1 MALVKFSNGG
11 RRTPSTSRW
20 ADDIFAPFFNDSFLG
35 DRFISRV
42 PAVNIAETED
52 AYEVELA
59 APGLGKEDFKI
70 NVDNDVMTVSAEKK
84 TESDTMEKHYSKRE
98 YSYTSF
104 TRSFTL
110 PDSADQGKI
119 EASYKDGVLRV
130 SVGKREEAKVAS
142 RLIEVK

>member
-11 RRTPSTSRW
+11 RRTPQVNRW
-20 ADDIFAPFFNDSFLG
+20 ADDIFAPFFSDSFLG

-59 APGLGKEDFKI
+59 APGLEKEDFKI
-70 NVDNDVMTVSAEKK
+70 NVDNDVMTISAEKK
-84 TESDTMEKHYSKRE
+84 TENNSSEKLYSKRE

-110 PDSADQGKI
+110 PESVDQGKI
-119 EASYKDGVLRV
+119 EAGYKDGVLRV
-130 SVGKREEAKVAS
+130 VVAKREEAKVAS

>member
-1 MALVKFSNGG
+1 MALVKFSNGT
-11 RRTPSTSRW
+11 RRTPATTHW
-20 ADDIFAPFFNDSFLG
+20 ADDIFAPFFSDSFVS

-42 PAVNIAETED
+42 PAVNIAETDE

-59 APGLGKEDFKI
+59 APGLAKEDFKV
-70 NVDNDVMTVSAEKK
+70 NVDRDVMTISAEKQR
-84 TESDTMEKHYSKRE
+84 ESDTSGKHYSKRE

-119 EASYKDGVLRV
+119 DATYIDGVLRV
-130 SVGKREEAKVAS
+130 SVAKREEAKAAS

>member
-11 RRTPSTSRW
+11 RRTPQVNRW
-20 ADDIFAPFFNDSFLG
+20 ADDIFAPFFSDSFFS

-42 PAVNIAETED
+42 PAVNIAETKD

-59 APGLGKEDFKI
+59 APGLSKDDFKI
-70 NVDNDVMTVSAEKK
+70 NVDKDVITISAEKK
-84 TESDTMEKHYSKRE
+84 TENEASDKYYNKRE

-110 PDSADQGKI
+110 PDTADHSKI
-119 EASYKDGVLRV
+119 DARYQDGVLLV
-130 SVGKREEAKVAS
+130 SVGKQEEAKDVS